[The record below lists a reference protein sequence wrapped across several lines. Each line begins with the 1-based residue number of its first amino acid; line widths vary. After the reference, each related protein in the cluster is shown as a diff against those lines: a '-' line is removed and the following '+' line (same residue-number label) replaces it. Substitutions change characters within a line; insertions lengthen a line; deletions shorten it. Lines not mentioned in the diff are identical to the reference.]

1 MYITKLDLSEKVKQD
16 ADAKL
21 INNNPYQR
29 AGDYNKFNHMKKK
42 QVNNYKNHFNEQV
55 VIELV
60 FLHIVQRTQYTP
72 GGY

>member
-1 MYITKLDLSEKVKQD
+1 MK
-16 ADAKL
+16 
-21 INNNPYQR
+21 R
-29 AGDYNKFNHMKKK
+29 AGDYYNFNHMKKK

-55 VIELV
+55 I